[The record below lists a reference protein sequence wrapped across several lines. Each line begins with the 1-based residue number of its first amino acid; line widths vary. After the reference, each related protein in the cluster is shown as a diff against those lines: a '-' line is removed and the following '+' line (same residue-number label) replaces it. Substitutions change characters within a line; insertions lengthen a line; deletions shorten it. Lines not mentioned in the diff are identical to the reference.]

1 MGRTLLACVV
11 TALVVGGGVATAQTI
26 ITSRHIQN
34 NTIKSEDLRDRAI
47 RSPDIK
53 KSAIT
58 RDRLSKNVRAL
69 LTQGPGSGV
78 RIVSETTINDSE
90 NWKSIRAY
98 CPTGTTVLGGGGVVS
113 SLNQFAGVLSGSFPI
128 NDDNGSS
135 WFGSAQEPPG
145 TSDSVVWSLVVYAVC
160 GETSS

>member
-11 TALVVGGGVATAQTI
+11 TALVVGGGVATAQTL

-47 RSPDIK
+47 RYPDIK
-53 KSAIT
+53 KSTIT
-58 RDRLSKNVRAL
+58 RDRLAKNVRAL
-69 LTQGPGSGV
+69 LTQGPASDI
-78 RIVSETTINDSE
+78 RIVSETTVNDSE
-90 NWKSIRAY
+90 NLKFIRAY
-98 CPTGTTVLGGGGVVS
+98 CPTGTTVLAGGASPS
-113 SLNQFAGVLSGSFPI
+113 SLNPYAAVLSGSYPF

-145 TSDSVVWSLVVYAVC
+145 TSGDVQWSLTVYAVC
-160 GETSS
+160 GDASS